1 MLLNVNFILL
11 NLLGVKCCNVYS
23 DFCDT
28 METETEDSWA
38 EVRVKREETKGELEA
53 KLGCVDNEEK
63 KYRSASQHLITLLH
77 NLIAFRM
84 DIAQLSNDIERIKRM
99 FSAILRYASRNK
111 IHLPQVGLCNAY
123 DGGKSLKIYQ

>member
-38 EVRVKREETKGELEA
+38 EVRVKREEKVNITKH
-53 KLGCVDNEEK
+53 
-63 KYRSASQHLITLLH
+63 Q
-77 NLIAFRM
+77 M
-84 DIAQLSNDIERIKRM
+84 
-99 FSAILRYASRNK
+99 ASRVSQILDNLFGAGYNK
-111 IHLPQVGLCNAY
+111 QFRPGQSSLPVAGFSTIIGRGPTRLGSRWSRAT
-123 DGGKSLKIYQ
+123 